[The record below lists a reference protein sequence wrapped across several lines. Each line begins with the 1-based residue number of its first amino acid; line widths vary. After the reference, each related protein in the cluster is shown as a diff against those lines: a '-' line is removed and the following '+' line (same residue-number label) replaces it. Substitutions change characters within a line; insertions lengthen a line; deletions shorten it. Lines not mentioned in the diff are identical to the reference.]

1 MQSGKSFNSDW
12 ATIFLTYLIYSKS
25 FKVIMKNTEIQDRQR
40 SKADELII
48 MHYKSQL

>member
-12 ATIFLTYLIYSKS
+12 ATIFLTYLVFSKS
-25 FKVIMKNTEIQDRQR
+25 FKVIMKNTEIQEKQR
-40 SKADELII
+40 SKVDELLI